1 MWFCLFSAL
10 FKLFCPIKDW
20 RDTMA
25 KPIRAT
31 PELRGSE
38 AAEFV
43 KKMEIRQESKI
54 PKKTLELAES
64 IQNFSL
70 SR

>member
-1 MWFCLFSAL
+1 
-10 FKLFCPIKDW
+10 
-20 RDTMA
+20 MA

-31 PELRGSE
+31 PELRGSD
-38 AAEFV
+38 AVAFV
-43 KKMEIRQESKI
+43 RKMEIRQDAKI
-54 PKKTLELAES
+54 TKKMTELAES

>member
-1 MWFCLFSAL
+1 
-10 FKLFCPIKDW
+10 
-20 RDTMA
+20 MA

-38 AAEFV
+38 AVAFV
-43 KKMEIRQESKI
+43 RKMEVRQEAKVTKKMA
-54 PKKTLELAES
+54 ELAES

>member
-1 MWFCLFSAL
+1 
-10 FKLFCPIKDW
+10 
-20 RDTMA
+20 MA

-38 AAEFV
+38 AVEFV
-43 KKMEIRQESKI
+43 RKMEERQESKI
-54 PKKTLELAES
+54 TKKMVELAKS

>member
-1 MWFCLFSAL
+1 
-10 FKLFCPIKDW
+10 
-20 RDTMA
+20 MA

-38 AAEFV
+38 AVAFV
-43 KKMEIRQESKI
+43 RRMESRQEAKVTKKM
-54 PKKTLELAES
+54 TELAES